1 MATSA
6 TLTSP
11 ALSEWR
17 VVRTAG
23 VTSPCFGVATA
34 FAADFGVCVPN
45 VMTLGLGAVG
55 C

>member
-23 VTSPCFGVATA
+23 VTSPGFGVATA